1 MSLLSVRDLVVRY
14 PGGEQ
19 DAVSGVS
26 FHIAHGETVGLI
38 GESGSGKSQTALA
51 LMGLLPPGA
60 SATGSVLFED
70 TELLGAPAD
79 VLNRYRPCRMAMVFQ
94 DPQQALN
101 PYVRIGDQLQR
112 VVLTHRLASRSG
124 AVARVRDM
132 LGQVGLP
139 DPEQQM
145 HAWPHQLSGGMR
157 QRVMIAAA
165 LLGEPDLL
173 IADEPTTALDVT
185 VQMQILD
192 LLRSLRRRLRSALLL
207 ITHDLGVVAG
217 NCERMLVLERGRLVE
232 EGTAHNVFRHPQHEC
247 TRSMVEAAT
256 PLHDITVPIDAPAP
270 DAETVLSAAGLF
282 VSHYRKPRG
291 AVWRRDEV
299 PAVRDVG
306 FELRRG
312 ETLALVG
319 ESGSGKT
326 SLARALLGLMP
337 HKSGEI
343 CVLGTRLHGALSR
356 RPLSVRRDLQLVF
369 QDPAASLNPAMR
381 VRDIV
386 AEPLQV
392 HERKLD
398 RGARCDAVARILERV
413 GLAAEL
419 GARFPHELSGGQAQR
434 VAIARALIASPRVL
448 VCDEAVAAL
457 DGSTRREI
465 LDLLQREQQRS
476 GLSLLFISH
485 DLGVV
490 KQLSHRVIVLYMG
503 RVCEVANSAELFTRP
518 RHPYTRALID
528 SVPLP
533 DPDAPAKPAE
543 LRGELTSL
551 RRPPSGCVFHPRCR
565 FVIDRCRVD
574 IPEPALI
581 EGSVAACHRAAE
593 LDLQLDQDPGTN
605 GTS

>member
-1 MSLLSVRDLVVRY
+1 MSLLSVRNLVVHY
-14 PGGEQ
+14 PGSDQ
-19 DAVSGVS
+19 AAVNDVS
-26 FHIAHGETVGLI
+26 FDIESGETLGLI
-38 GESGSGKSQTALA
+38 GESGSGKTQTALA

-60 SATGSVLFED
+60 SATGSVLFEE
-70 TELLGAPAD
+70 TELLGAPAA

-112 VVLTHRLASRSG
+112 VVLAHRLAPRSG
-124 AVARVRDM
+124 APARVQEM
-132 LGQVGLP
+132 LEQVGLP
-139 DPEQQM
+139 DPERQM

-192 LLRSLRRRLRSALLL
+192 LLRSLRQRLGSALLL
-207 ITHDLGVVAG
+207 IAHDLGVVAG

-232 EGTAHNVFRHPQHEC
+232 EGTAHDVFRHPQHER
-247 TRSMVEAAT
+247 TRAMVEAAT
-256 PLHDITVPIDAPAP
+256 PLHDIAVPVGLPAR
-270 DAETVLSAAGLF
+270 DAETVLSAANLF
-282 VSHYRKPRG
+282 VSYYEKPRG

-299 PAVRDVG
+299 PAVCGVD

-337 HKSGEI
+337 HKWGEI
-343 CVLGTRLHGALSR
+343 SVLGTRLRGALSR

-386 AEPLQV
+386 AEPLRV
-392 HERKLD
+392 HEQTLG
-398 RGARCDAVARILERV
+398 RGARLDAVARILDRV

-419 GARFPHELSGGQAQR
+419 GVRFPHELSGGQAQR

-457 DGSTRREI
+457 DGSTRQDI

-476 GLSLLFISH
+476 QLSLLFISH

-490 KQLSHRVIVLYMG
+490 KQLSHRVIVMYMG
-503 RVCEVANSAELFTRP
+503 RVCEIADSSALFTRP

-528 SVPLP
+528 SVPQP
-533 DPDAPAKPAE
+533 DPDAPVKPPE
-543 LRGELTSL
+543 LRGEVTSL
-551 RRPPSGCVFHPRCR
+551 RHPPSGCVFHPRCR
-565 FVIDRCRVD
+565 FVVDRCRVD
-574 IPEPALI
+574 VPEAVAIECAL
-581 EGSVAACHRAAE
+581 AACHRAAE
-593 LDLQLDQDPGTN
+593 LDLHLDLP
-605 GTS
+605 S

>member
-1 MSLLSVRDLVVRY
+1 MSLLSVRNLIVRY
-14 PGGEQ
+14 PGSEQ
-19 DAVSGVS
+19 AAVNDVS
-26 FHIAHGETVGLI
+26 FDIENGETVGLI
-38 GESGSGKSQTALA
+38 GESGSGKTQTALA

-60 SATGSVLFED
+60 SASGSVLFDD
-70 TELLGAPAD
+70 TELLGASPA

-112 VVLTHRLASRSG
+112 VVLTHRLAPRSG
-124 AVARVRDM
+124 AAAQVLEM
-132 LGQVGLP
+132 LKQVGLP
-139 DPEQQM
+139 DPERQM

-165 LLGEPDLL
+165 LLGDPDLL

-192 LLRSLRRRLRSALLL
+192 LLRSLRQKFRSALLL

-217 NCERMLVLERGRLVE
+217 NCERMLVLEQGRLIE
-232 EGTAHNVFRHPQHEC
+232 EGTAHDVFRQPKHER
-247 TRSMVEAAT
+247 TRAMVEAAA
-256 PLHDITVPIDAPAP
+256 PLHDIAAPVDAADR

-282 VSHYRKPRG
+282 VSYYEKPRG

-343 CVLGTRLHGALSR
+343 CILGTRLHGALSR

-392 HERKLD
+392 HERKLG
-398 RGARCDAVARILERV
+398 RGARHEAVARILERV

-434 VAIARALIASPRVL
+434 VAIARALIAGPRVL

-490 KQLSHRVIVLYMG
+490 KQLSHRVIVMYMG
-503 RVCEVANSAELFTRP
+503 RVCEIADSAVLFTRP

-528 SVPLP
+528 SVPQP
-533 DPDAPAKPAE
+533 DPDAPVNPPE
-543 LRGELTSL
+543 LRGEVTSL
-551 RRPPSGCVFHPRCR
+551 RHPPAGCVFHPRCH
-565 FVIDRCRVD
+565 FVIERCRVD
-574 IPEPALI
+574 IPEAVLI
-581 EGSVAACHRAAE
+581 EGSIATCHRAAE
-593 LDLQLDQDPGTN
+593 LDLHLDQVL
-605 GTS
+605 

>member
-1 MSLLSVRDLVVRY
+1 MSLLSVRNLVVRY
-14 PGGEQ
+14 PGSEQ
-19 DAVSGVS
+19 HAVSGVS
-26 FHIAHGETVGLI
+26 FDIGPGETVGLI
-38 GESGSGKSQTALA
+38 GESGSGKTQTALA

-60 SATGSVLFED
+60 SASGSVLFED
-70 TELLGAPAD
+70 TELLGAPAA

-112 VVLTHRLASRSG
+112 VVLTHRLAPRSG
-124 AVARVRDM
+124 AAARVQEM

-139 DPEQQM
+139 DPGRQM

-165 LLGEPDLL
+165 LLGDPDLL

-192 LLRSLRRRLRSALLL
+192 LLRSLRHRFRSALLL

-217 NCERMLVLERGRLVE
+217 NCERMLVLEQGQLIE
-232 EGTAHNVFRHPQHEC
+232 AGTAHDVFRHPRHER
-247 TRSMVEAAT
+247 TRAMVEAAT
-256 PLHDITVPIDAPAP
+256 PLHDIAVPVDAPAR
-270 DAETVLSAAGLF
+270 DTETVLSAAGLF
-282 VSHYRKPRG
+282 VSHYEKPRG

-299 PAVRDVG
+299 QAVRDVG

-326 SLARALLGLMP
+326 SLARALLGLVP

-343 CVLGTRLHGALSR
+343 WVLGTRLHGALSG

-392 HERKLD
+392 HERTLGRD
-398 RGARCDAVARILERV
+398 ARYDAVARILERV

-457 DGSTRREI
+457 DGSMRHEI

-490 KQLSHRVIVLYMG
+490 KQLSHRVLVMYMG
-503 RVCEVANSAELFTRP
+503 RVCEVADSAALFTRP

-528 SVPLP
+528 SVPQP
-533 DPDAPAKPAE
+533 DPDVPVKQPE
-543 LRGELTSL
+543 LRGEVTSL
-551 RRPPSGCVFHPRCR
+551 RHPPSGCVFHPRCH

-574 IPEPALI
+574 APAPLPI
-581 EGSVAACHRAAE
+581 DGTIAACHRADE
-593 LDLQLDQDPGTN
+593 LDLRLDQA
-605 GTS
+605 